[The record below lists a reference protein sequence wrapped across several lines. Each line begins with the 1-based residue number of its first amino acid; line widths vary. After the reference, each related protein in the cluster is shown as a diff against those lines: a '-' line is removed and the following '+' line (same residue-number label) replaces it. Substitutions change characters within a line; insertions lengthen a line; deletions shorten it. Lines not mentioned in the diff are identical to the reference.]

1 MIGQNSTD
9 TFECSLYELEGLAPP
24 GTAEIHHQWSCDLE
38 ATELR
43 GSDIFVFSGDIQ
55 SVIQKNFNVDITE
68 VGGNVLTIPW
78 EAVNGHTIN
87 SYHEDIRIS
96 FDPTRRERH
105 LVSVSGKHEVL
116 IVRVKDKT
124 GISPKHWASHIQDDF
139 FQDNNNM
146 VRFGVHYEV
155 CQTLCFNKEHKTYL
169 LFKMFIKFPLRQA
182 DYGTAQIK
190 I

>member
-24 GTAEIHHQWSCDLE
+24 GTAEIHQWSCDLE

-87 SYHEDIRIS
+87 SATKY
-96 FDPTRRERH
+96 
-105 LVSVSGKHEVL
+105 G
-116 IVRVKDKT
+116 
-124 GISPKHWASHIQDDF
+124 
-139 FQDNNNM
+139 
-146 VRFGVHYEV
+146 
-155 CQTLCFNKEHKTYL
+155 
-169 LFKMFIKFPLRQA
+169 LR
-182 DYGTAQIK
+182 
-190 I
+190 